1 MSKINKE
8 GAEVLRTNPSWFESG
23 FHAKTGETLDR
34 AEFEKRIK
42 ALKYLSIGSTLG
54 NLHRVQG
61 RTPLFKLRLSAGK
74 VYKVHADCLVTA
86 LLELVS
92 EGQLQTAISDQ
103 GNKKLSNSTSVI
115 TGVQIYLLS

>member
-8 GAEVLRTNPSWFESG
+8 GAEVLRTNPSWYQSG

-34 AEFEKRIK
+34 AEFEKRVK
-42 ALKYLSIGSTLG
+42 ALKYLSKGSALG
-54 NLHRVQG
+54 NLGKVQG

-74 VYKVHADCLVTA
+74 VYKAHADCLVTA
-86 LLELVS
+86 LLELIS
-92 EGQLQTAISDQ
+92 EGQLQTAISEQ
-103 GNKKLSNSTSVI
+103 GNKKLSNGTSVM